1 MTTINTDKLIQSIS
15 APKSATG
22 PAKTEKTEFGEVFQ
36 QALGSTTKTPA
47 DIQATAH
54 ASDVRP
60 ARFSVESAPSAGKV
74 VDKVQ
79 RLIDTLADYQGKL
92 IEKGTTLK
100 EMDGLVRQMETQS
113 ASLAAASD
121 QVGESGK
128 LKAIV
133 NQSLMLSAMEI
144 AKYNNGHYND

>member
-1 MTTINTDKLIQSIS
+1 
-15 APKSATG
+15 
-22 PAKTEKTEFGEVFQ
+22 
-36 QALGSTTKTPA
+36 
-47 DIQATAH
+47 
-54 ASDVRP
+54 
-60 ARFSVESAPSAGKV
+60 V
-74 VDKVQ
+74 VDQVQ
-79 RLIDTLADYQGKL
+79 RLIDTLAHYQGKL

-113 ASLAAASD
+113 ASLAAAFD

-128 LKAIV
+128 LKAVV